1 MAVKIPYI
9 IEPGVIE
16 GYITKAQYV
25 QGSFIVLNTADDIL
39 NIPKDNIIDGTPFY
53 IIDSNKIL
61 QYDSSTQSLIPSTA
75 SIQDAPNDGKYYI
88 RYNNSWYELD
98 NILSNYY
105 TKEYIND
112 NFISSRIKSIL
123 GGNANSI
130 F

>member
-39 NIPKDNIIDGTPFY
+39 NIPKDNIINGTPFY
-53 IIDSNKIL
+53 IIDSNEIL

-105 TKEYIND
+105 TKDQCNEL
-112 NFISSRIKSIL
+112 FISSKIKVIF
-123 GGNANSI
+123 GGNANNN
-130 F
+130 